1 MLNSLINV
9 MWLHCLNLQ
18 VYWLMK
24 HGNSLKCIVFVMY
37 QVASFQQM
45 FAQRYLYD
53 HQRKIMFCYF
63 ALVPV
68 TCGFPCMHCWS
79 RQEMLQQFFKIRVCE
94 KGWLEYQQNLCSIR
108 LQQQNVACTIVITW
122 RPEFQNV
129 QGLPWQEYYVLIL
142 GMQATLIRPN
152 CFWFYCNFAVWH
164 CHIKISSQ
172 RFVVEAYAWPQD
184 FLRKHHSVRKKQNIT
199 TWVLGGRFIGGWGCK
214 LLEWVSEIAP
224 SREKT

>member
-1 MLNSLINV
+1 
-9 MWLHCLNLQ
+9 
-18 VYWLMK
+18 
-24 HGNSLKCIVFVMY
+24 
-37 QVASFQQM
+37 
-45 FAQRYLYD
+45 
-53 HQRKIMFCYF
+53 MFCYF

-129 QGLPWQEYYVLIL
+129 QGLPWQNIMLW
-142 GMQATLIRPN
+142 
-152 CFWFYCNFAVWH
+152 FWECKLHSFDQIVVGFNFAVWH

-172 RFVVEAYAWPQD
+172 CFVVEAYAWPQD
-184 FLRKHHSVRKKQNIT
+184 FLRKHHSVRKKTGYHGVSAGWEIHGWMRLQAA
-199 TWVLGGRFIGGWGCK
+199 WIGFWNCPK
-214 LLEWVSEIAP
+214 
-224 SREKT
+224 

>member
-45 FAQRYLYD
+45 VAQRYLYD

-63 ALVPV
+63 ALVPA

-79 RQEMLQQFFKIRVCE
+79 RQEMLQQFFKIRICE
-94 KGWLEYQQNLCSIR
+94 KGWLEYQLNVCSIR
-108 LQQQNVACTIVITW
+108 LQQQNVAWTIVITW

-129 QGLPWQEYYVLIL
+129 QGLPWQNIMLW
-142 GMQATLIRPN
+142 
-152 CFWFYCNFAVWH
+152 FWECKLHSFDQIVVGFNFAVWH

-172 RFVVEAYAWPQD
+172 CFVVEAYAWPQD
-184 FLRKHHSVRKKQNIT
+184 FLRKHHSVRKKNRISRREC
-199 TWVLGGRFIGGWGCK
+199 WVGDSWVDEVANCLNRCLI
-214 LLEWVSEIAP
+214 LL
-224 SREKT
+224 

>member
-1 MLNSLINV
+1 MLSVVNVCYMDETSALLYWCNIMLNSLINV

-79 RQEMLQQFFKIRVCE
+79 RQEMLQQFFHKDLWERLVGISTECLQYKASTAECRVNYRDHMATWIS
-94 KGWLEYQQNLCSIR
+94 KRTGATMARILCFDFGNAS
-108 LQQQNVACTIVITW
+108 CTHSTKL
-122 RPEFQNV
+122 F
-129 QGLPWQEYYVLIL
+129 LVLL
-142 GMQATLIRPN
+142 
-152 CFWFYCNFAVWH
+152 
-164 CHIKISSQ
+164 
-172 RFVVEAYAWPQD
+172 
-184 FLRKHHSVRKKQNIT
+184 
-199 TWVLGGRFIGGWGCK
+199 
-214 LLEWVSEIAP
+214 
-224 SREKT
+224 